1 MEFKGGLEMKYE
13 LQLTQCRNPGLG
25 VMGYP
30 MAVNLRNGLS
40 LDYILLICDVNR
52 EAISKFQK
60 QVEEKGP
67 VKVITNGFEAA
78 NAAVISQTLKCDSFQ
93 TIQLMRY

>member
-1 MEFKGGLEMKYE
+1 MEYE
-13 LQLTQCRNPGLG
+13 LQLTQCRIPGLG

-40 LDYILLICDVNR
+40 PDYTLLICDVNR

-60 QVEEKGP
+60 QVEGKGP

-78 NAAVISQTLKCDSFQ
+78 NAALTSQTLKCNSFQ
-93 TIQLMRY
+93 IIQLMRY

>member
-1 MEFKGGLEMKYE
+1 VPSRIGYE
-13 LQLTQCRNPGLG
+13 LQLTQCRMPGLG

-40 LDYILLICDVNR
+40 PDYTLLICDVNK

-60 QVEEKGP
+60 QVEGKGP

-78 NAAVISQTLKCDSFQ
+78 NAAVISQSLKCDSFQ
-93 TIQLMRY
+93 KIQLMSY